1 VIKREEERAS
11 QPANHQIKLALS
23 LSLSL
28 SLSLY
33 ELKNSAEYLSSGDA
47 NT

>member
-11 QPANHQIKLALS
+11 QQIKLS

-28 SLSLY
+28 SLQAQ
-33 ELKNSAEYLSSGDA
+33 ELRRVFEFGRR
-47 NT
+47 